1 MIIKTFARSDSPMT
15 PPAQDPNFFCPL
27 KARVHQPELW
37 GLRLACFAQK
47 ARLLWNMCSLSTEL
61 DSHYLCGACLIFRF
75 QWWRREKEK
84 WDLFSWFVWFFFPH
98 SRLPSK
104 SHHTVCSSAGPEP
117 RRWPPAG
124 TSNAAW
130 VDRHNLAMLLK
141 EAEVGIGD
149 EGRAEN
155 LSITSISWTDV
166 QTTRE
171 DWETSVYL

>member
-1 MIIKTFARSDSPMT
+1 MPALLRKPGLSEMCVIFLLNRVLIISVGPSRSLDFSDGGEKRKNETFS
-15 PPAQDPNFFCPL
+15 
-27 KARVHQPELW
+27 V
-37 GLRLACFAQK
+37 GLF
-47 ARLLWNMCSLSTEL
+47 
-61 DSHYLCGACLIFRF
+61 D
-75 QWWRREKEK
+75 
-84 WDLFSWFVWFFFPH
+84 VFFPH
-98 SRLPSK
+98 SRVPSK

-130 VDRHNLAMLLK
+130 VDRHNLVMLLK
-141 EAEVGIGD
+141 EAEVSID